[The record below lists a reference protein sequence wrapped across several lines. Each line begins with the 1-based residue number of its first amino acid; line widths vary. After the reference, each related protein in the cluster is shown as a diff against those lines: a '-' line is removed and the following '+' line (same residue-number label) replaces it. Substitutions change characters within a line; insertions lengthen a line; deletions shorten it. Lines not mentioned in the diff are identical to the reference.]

1 MSLYSSPEITKRA
14 LELKQ
19 DLDRKVVELEANAG
33 TPETESPG
41 MVQATM
47 IAFDGTEVSV
57 ATKVPPRKYRTGPY
71 LSFRSTE
78 KVLSMAWE
86 HPEIGTPILVGV
98 SYWDESKSKGE
109 FSIGF
114 ARAKAEFEEAT
125 RHWVDDGYRKELVEL
140 FARPEIEIPPGI
152 TKLVAFGLGF
162 FCLEGAPGKEQAAW
176 DKDRWDTAIQHVAF
190 QEVGD
195 VLQQHLQRSCSKTRI
210 ERYAQ
215 DPSYYDTD
223 KEVLTAVDIHPLQD
237 VEGFLKLDSNSVVFA
252 TKHIDAPIKEL
263 VFSVCRP
270 AMIIWEKWEEPT
282 KVDKAAAEEGLWK
295 LKEKLGGS

>member
-1 MSLYSSPEITKRA
+1 MAVQQCQRVIDRINQSPLTSLYLSPEITKRA

-33 TPETESPG
+33 TPETESAG

-78 KVLSMAWE
+78 EVLSMAWG

-98 SYWDESKSKGE
+98 SYWDESNSKGE

-140 FARPEIEIPPGI
+140 FARPEIKIPPASPNW
-152 TKLVAFGLGF
+152 LHSDCASSAWRVAP
-162 FCLEGAPGKEQAAW
+162 A
-176 DKDRWDTAIQHVAF
+176 
-190 QEVGD
+190 
-195 VLQQHLQRSCSKTRI
+195 RSKPHGMRIAGTQPSSTWLSKKSETCCNNI
-210 ERYAQ
+210 
-215 DPSYYDTD
+215 
-223 KEVLTAVDIHPLQD
+223 
-237 VEGFLKLDSNSVVFA
+237 
-252 TKHIDAPIKEL
+252 
-263 VFSVCRP
+263 
-270 AMIIWEKWEEPT
+270 
-282 KVDKAAAEEGLWK
+282 
-295 LKEKLGGS
+295 